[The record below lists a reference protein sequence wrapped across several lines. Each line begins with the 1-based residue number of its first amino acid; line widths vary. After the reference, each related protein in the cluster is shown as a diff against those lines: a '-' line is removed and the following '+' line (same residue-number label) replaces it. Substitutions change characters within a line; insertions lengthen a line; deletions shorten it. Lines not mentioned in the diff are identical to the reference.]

1 MTAFLEE
8 LERRTDALLKQ
19 RYAEKLA
26 YLGQTW
32 QSARERAEEHHDVQ
46 KACIEAVKLET
57 LREIR
62 ALREETEHA

>member
-26 YLGQTW
+26 YLGPT
-32 QSARERAEEHHDVQ
+32 
-46 KACIEAVKLET
+46 
-57 LREIR
+57 
-62 ALREETEHA
+62 